1 MLIKLVLQF
10 NKCSL
15 RAAISS
21 FSRSSLKIR
30 GAREMTAGNKVT
42 KGTPDDSPGSAHIP
56 RSHFLIFEITYTIGL
71 SC

>member
-1 MLIKLVLQF
+1 
-10 NKCSL
+10 
-15 RAAISS
+15 
-21 FSRSSLKIR
+21 
-30 GAREMTAGNKVT
+30 MTAGNKVT

>member
-1 MLIKLVLQF
+1 MLIKLFLQL

-42 KGTPDDSPGSAHIP
+42 KGTPDDPGSAHIP
-56 RSHFLIFEITYTIGL
+56 RSHFLIFEVTYTIGL